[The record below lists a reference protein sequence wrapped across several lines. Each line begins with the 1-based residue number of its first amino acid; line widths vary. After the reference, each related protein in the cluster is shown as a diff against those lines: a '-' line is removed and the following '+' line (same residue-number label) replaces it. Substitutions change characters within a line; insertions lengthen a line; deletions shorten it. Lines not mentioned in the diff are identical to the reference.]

1 MAKKVVLYYR
11 EDLQR
16 NMLSSIEGNR
26 IRESADGYVSLYS
39 DGWKFRFPPGQWVYY
54 MEKE

>member
-1 MAKKVVLYYR
+1 MAKKVILYYR

-16 NMLSSIEGNR
+16 NMLSSIEGHSVIEANG
-26 IRESADGYVSLYS
+26 AVTLYS
-39 DGWKFRFPPGQWVYY
+39 DGWKFKFPKGQWVYY